1 MSSLS
6 EQLQNLVSRLQA
18 LGREHPANDTVKDAI
33 ALLSKVDLNDLH
45 ARSTAWHAIE
55 ADVNTLAR
63 TGVWAPS
70 QEDEELLEQLRTSL
84 SGTWPPQNL
93 ASSPNAQQSAQRY
106 SVVTPPPISAPLFPP
121 TAGVTTILPTGL
133 VEVLNYS
140 YFLHLL
146 VTDQDRVLPPG
157 KSLLSVMSK
166 PGAMGHGGADG
177 ELPHL
182 KDRIQDV
189 VHKAFW
195 DEVSETLSNP
205 SAAVQIP
212 RLRRFHQAP
221 YAANHPI
228 RLILT
233 CPLSPTSF
241 PLRSALTHF
250 RELLVCLRSRCAPIR
265 DAQIDALIRNVDDLP
280 SLASIPDMARL
291 VVDTVRS
298 ILELAE
304 LMKEDLSQFVVGSM
318 SEKQLRAV
326 LMVQAA
332 SRRGRWFSLWR
343 PERIQERWRLGW
355 RSGNTRQRPSGWTLE
370 RVWNYLQ
377 ALVIAATL
385 RSLVRLPTQQ
395 LHRPASTDESDQESF
410 MARLWTLLRTE
421 IDEQPGSGETKLV
434 NLADEVIRV
443 RRRLRAAVEPHAA
456 AHDPVFALLQKR
468 LLAAVAER
476 VAHPVEPVPH
486 SMLVKAVSEVW
497 SKLRSCV
504 EWTERVWSDLIRQYE
519 ALKPSLAP
527 W

>member
-1 MSSLS
+1 
-6 EQLQNLVSRLQA
+6 
-18 LGREHPANDTVKDAI
+18 
-33 ALLSKVDLNDLH
+33 
-45 ARSTAWHAIE
+45 
-55 ADVNTLAR
+55 
-63 TGVWAPS
+63 
-70 QEDEELLEQLRTSL
+70 
-84 SGTWPPQNL
+84 
-93 ASSPNAQQSAQRY
+93 
-106 SVVTPPPISAPLFPP
+106 
-121 TAGVTTILPTGL
+121 
-133 VEVLNYS
+133 
-140 YFLHLL
+140 
-146 VTDQDRVLPPG
+146 
-157 KSLLSVMSK
+157 
-166 PGAMGHGGADG
+166 MGHGGADG

-212 RLRRFHQAP
+212 RLRRLYEDIHEAIKP
-221 YAANHPI
+221 LMPANHPI

-265 DAQIDALIRNVDDLP
+265 DAHIDALIRNVDDLP
-280 SLASIPDMARL
+280 SLASIPDMAKL
-291 VVDTVRS
+291 VADTVRS

-332 SRRGRWFSLWR
+332 KQEREVVFSLWR
-343 PERIQERWRLGW
+343 PERIQERWRHWLEE
-355 RSGNTRQRPSGWTLE
+355 RQTHDNVPADGLPE
-370 RVWNYLQ
+370 RVWVHRLGQALALAIPVSCPLPTRPMPGDADDESRTDTPTNPTNTLPPPLFFVYPTLLYIQNYLQ

-395 LHRPASTDESDQESF
+395 LHRPSTDESDQESF

-443 RRRLRAAVEPHAA
+443 RRRFTGSGDALDPDEEARLRAAVDRTLQP
-456 AHDPVFALLQKR
+456 HDPVFALLQKR
-468 LLAAVAER
+468 LLAAIAER
-476 VAHPVEPVPH
+476 LAHPAETLSPRSSTMQLPERLQTGRGQPGKRPTLGLALDHDAAEDARAAARSEQLMVKGFEDEV
-486 SMLVKAVSEVW
+486 LVKAVGEGL

-504 EWTERVWSDLIRQYE
+504 EWTERVWSDLIKTG
-519 ALKPSLAP
+519 AIASSA
-527 W
+527 